1 MADTTGEAYEIN
13 RPNCDGYCATHCR
26 TEMGNATDELVV
38 EIHKMVT
45 ELHET
50 VYSLMGSIDA
60 AKNSGGM
67 SGIMARQMFPDMT
80 PIATNP
86 E

>member
-1 MADTTGEAYEIN
+1 MNPLTGE
-13 RPNCDGYCATHCR
+13 
-26 TEMGNATDELVV
+26 EMIV
-38 EIHKMVT
+38 EIHRMVT

-67 SGIMARQMFPDMT
+67 SGMMARQMFPDMT
-80 PIATNP
+80 PAATIP